1 MKRALFLALILAVFL
16 SARGQKTEIQYL
28 SGLNK
33 DHMVQWE
40 FFCNNGM
47 NSGKWSKIGV
57 PSNWELQ
64 GFGSYL
70 YGKVNKEITNAD
82 FINTSSQFQKSGRRN
97 VFILFL
103 KGQ

>member
-47 NSGKWSKIGV
+47 NSGKW
-57 PSNWELQ
+57 Q
-64 GFGSYL
+64 G
-70 YGKVNKEITNAD
+70 K
-82 FINTSSQFQKSGRRN
+82 
-97 VFILFL
+97 
-103 KGQ
+103 

>member
-57 PSNWELQ
+57 LRTGNYRVLVPI
-64 GFGSYL
+64 YM
-70 YGKVNKEITNAD
+70 A
-82 FINTSSQFQKSGRRN
+82 R
-97 VFILFL
+97 
-103 KGQ
+103 